1 MERKVGEVIKLERYG
16 ERHLSDFFED
26 ADKLADNDYIRGCYR
41 PGDII
46 DDCRNTME
54 SIIEA
59 LDFVTRP
66 EVKEIMDEAIEH
78 SQKANMKHLMKHMLL
93 VKMVILSFY

>member
-54 SIIEA
+54 FIIEA

-66 EVKEIMDEAIEH
+66 ELKEIMDSIYSEEFISRIKKFVQDAKDF
-78 SQKANMKHLMKHMLL
+78 QGW
-93 VKMVILSFY
+93 Y